1 MLMLTHSLGINW
13 FGIFGIFYVWRLFT
27 KKRVDNKT
35 KNFGILNSNSK
46 ATKYTCIY
54 IGGATGEHNIAEM
67 WKNHFAQ
74 LYN

>member
-1 MLMLTHSLGINW
+1 LASICE
-13 FGIFGIFYVWRLFT
+13 
-27 KKRVDNKT
+27 KRVDNKT

-46 ATKYTCIY
+46 ATKHTCIY